1 MVINMQSKPAPDFYE
16 DNKLGYTKPRVWVLG
31 FLTFFFI
38 LIIAPYIVY
47 FISNIFV
54 RRLLIAGYVNS
65 YDPNYFLL
73 VVWDWLPSV
82 ILYGFGIWFV
92 QRKLRGRPLLK
103 VITAA
108 KMFRWERLL
117 AAITVFLSVTAVF
130 LFVEALFANGT
141 TEVFVAE
148 EARQLLSFDYE
159 YSGFTLKFWL
169 GLPAVLLLSPLN
181 SAFQEIIFR
190 GFADQGLT
198 KFLPSKI
205 LAFGVSSI
213 LFALYHYGNTEMY
226 YGVVPY
232 LLMMVIFGLSLSII
246 TSMDGGLEAAIGIH
260 IANNLFY
267 FLIIGSPDAGWLPT
281 WLFSYRLEQYTFQT
295 ILLDIVFFFLCVY
308 LLSIWNFGLADR
320 KRKAVNKT

>member
-1 MVINMQSKPAPDFYE
+1 MNSTLTPSFYE
-16 DNKLGYTKPRVWVLG
+16 DNKSGNTKLRVWIFG

-47 FISNIFV
+47 FISSFLI

-73 VVWDWLPSV
+73 VIWDWLPSV
-82 ILYGFGIWFV
+82 ILYGLGIWFV

-103 VITAA
+103 VMTAA
-108 KMFRWERLL
+108 KRFRWKRLL
-117 AAITVFLSVTAVF
+117 AAMIVFLSVTADF
-130 LFVEALFANGT
+130 LFVEALFADGN

-148 EARQLLSFDYE
+148 ETRQLLSFDYL
-159 YSGFTLKFWL
+159 YL
-169 GLPAVLLLSPLN
+169 GLTPEFWMGLPIILLLSPLN
-181 SAFQEIIFR
+181 SAFQEIVFR

-198 KFLPSKI
+198 KFLPNKI
-205 LAFGVSSI
+205 MAFGVSSV
-213 LFALYHYGNTEMY
+213 LFALYHYGNPEMH

-232 LLMMVIFGLSLSII
+232 LSLMVIFGFSLSII

-281 WLFSYRLEQYTFQT
+281 WLFSYNLETYTFQT

-308 LLSIWNFGLADR
+308 LLSIWNFGLADE
-320 KRKAVNKT
+320 KRKAISNT